1 VLCCSADREATRQAR
16 TDRQTHRQG
25 GKAKRNETKR
35 NETSWPGSDGLEIHF
50 LLRNEN
56 PLTTDAWPI
65 LPFINHAAPERASS
79 SLAPPRVSPPPCRH
93 RPRAIAPS
101 RSRVLPAI
109 LQLSLIQ
116 VSNPYLLFL
125 SLSPSL
131 SSRQQG
137 FRSSLLHTTPL
148 EISHLHPSIPSFH
161 SIPCMPNPSNLSGPG
176 TRHYYA
182 PAERCVEVAARRS
195 RSSLLFPPARCS
207 RQWPNFRYLH
217 AGLHAIHPLQ
227 SIHKYL

>member
-1 VLCCSADREATRQAR
+1 MCCVALQTERQQGRRGQTDRLTDREA
-16 TDRQTHRQG
+16 
-25 GKAKRNETKR
+25 KPNETKR

-79 SLAPPRVSPPPCRH
+79 SLAPPRVSPPPCR
-93 RPRAIAPS
+93 RCPRAIAPS
-101 RSRVLPAI
+101 RSRVLRAN

-125 SLSPSL
+125 SLSLSL

-161 SIPCMPNPSNLSGPG
+161 SIPCMTNPSNLSGPG

>member
-125 SLSPSL
+125 SSPSPSPLDNKVLDHHFCTQLL
-131 SSRQQG
+131 SR
-137 FRSSLLHTTPL
+137 FP
-148 EISHLHPSIPSFH
+148 ISIHPSRR
-161 SIPCMPNPSNLSGPG
+161 SIP
-176 TRHYYA
+176 
-182 PAERCVEVAARRS
+182 
-195 RSSLLFPPARCS
+195 F
-207 RQWPNFRYLH
+207 H
-217 AGLHAIHPLQ
+217 A
-227 SIHKYL
+227 

>member
-1 VLCCSADREATRQAR
+1 MCCVALQTERQQGRRGQTDRLTDREA
-16 TDRQTHRQG
+16 
-25 GKAKRNETKR
+25 KPNETKR

-125 SLSPSL
+125 SSPSPSPLDNKVLDHHFCTQLL
-131 SSRQQG
+131 SR
-137 FRSSLLHTTPL
+137 FP
-148 EISHLHPSIPSFH
+148 ISIHPSRR
-161 SIPCMPNPSNLSGPG
+161 SIP
-176 TRHYYA
+176 
-182 PAERCVEVAARRS
+182 
-195 RSSLLFPPARCS
+195 F
-207 RQWPNFRYLH
+207 H
-217 AGLHAIHPLQ
+217 A
-227 SIHKYL
+227 